1 MFLIVVSLASLS
13 FPVEKVWEVE
23 TFASFRGFK
32 RRFFFQKWCV
42 KTEHLF
48 CTDSSLT
55 HHFPHAESITMDP
68 NTAHPRVALAED
80 NTELYTLAESRDVPD
95 HPGRYDVVLATLGAT
110 GFSSGRRYWEVSV
123 ADRLCYHVGLAA
135 ASAQRKGILRFA
147 PQNGYWTLILNKQ
160 GQLRALDRMPKVLPV
175 QAPPGALGVLLDYR
189 NGQVSFYD
197 TGSRSHLYSF
207 SGNSFTDEL
216 FPFINFCN
224 EDIDSQTPIRLIPP
238 GSTDWLQ

>member
-1 MFLIVVSLASLS
+1 MEELQ
-13 FPVEKVWEVE
+13 EK
-23 TFASFRGFK
+23 GN
-32 RRFFFQKWCV
+32 Q
-42 KTEHLF
+42 
-48 CTDSSLT
+48 TDSLVDQVERLNGERQRLHDIIEELRENLSEKEERT
-55 HHFPHAESITMDP
+55 IIAKSITMDP